1 MLSCEACEKYL
12 FAFLDHELQVKESLD
27 VEEHLRSC
35 TSCSNRAEA
44 EHTLRTFLR
53 QQMTTPPLPEVVK
66 QRIVRQAIQTPRP
79 QRWRRWG
86 IALYVR
92 DVTIGVAAA
101 AAVLLLVFRLF
112 SFSSSGD
119 DMVQK
124 FAQEASVTYGT
135 YRTQHMPPEVASND
149 DKMVTQ
155 WFNNHMGYPLKIP
168 CITDQATKLLGGR
181 ICRLLDRKSAAM
193 IYQRNGV
200 EILLFAFKGGQM
212 SMPER
217 YKVHAKGHVF
227 YVQSVAGHAVA
238 IWQHGGNTYSMV
250 GDLDREDLVQVATTI
265 DYR

>member
-12 FAFLDHELQVKESLD
+12 LAFLDHELQVKESLD

-35 TSCSNRAEA
+35 TSCSYLAEA
-44 EHTLRTFLR
+44 EHTLRSLLR
-53 QQMTTPPLPEVVK
+53 QQMTTPPLPEAVK
-66 QRIVRQAIQTPRP
+66 QRIVRQAIQTPGS
-79 QRWRRWG
+79 QRWWRWG

-101 AAVLLLVFRLF
+101 AAVLLLVLRLF
-112 SFSSSGD
+112 SLSSSGD

-135 YRTQHMPPEVASND
+135 YRSQHIPPEVASTD

-155 WFNNHMGYPLKIP
+155 WFNNRMGYPLKIP

-181 ICRLLDRKSAAM
+181 ICRLLDRKSATM

-200 EILLFAFKGGQM
+200 EILLFAFKGQQM
-212 SMPER
+212 PMPER

-227 YVQSVAGHAVA
+227 YVQSVAGRPVA
-238 IWQHGGNTYSMV
+238 MWQHGGITYSMV
-250 GDLDREDLVQVATTI
+250 GDLDREALVQVATTI